1 MAKRKKQSKSRK
13 TTTKKTTKSLLGAW
27 VCDLANRLMDESGL
41 PVTRREAFRQ
51 AHLMRRLLEALGEGV
66 VQFSYRKAD
75 GTLRRARG
83 TLAAGFD
90 PLFDAYEYKAPLQPT
105 VYDDALC
112 FAYWD
117 LDKHAFRAFTPW
129 GVNILFV
136 IEEEEGRNAL

>member
-13 TTTKKTTKSLLGAW
+13 TTTKKSLLGAW

-51 AHLMRRLLEALGEGV
+51 AHLMRRLLEALGQGV

-90 PLFDAYEYKAPLQPT
+90 PLFDAYQAKGDGHRD
-105 VYDDALC
+105 DDALC